1 MWQRRRESAG
11 PSIRPLEKSA
21 KTNLAIQTR
30 LSSVGARERE
40 ILECMSVFPEKIGIE
55 ELEYLMKGTDRLTLL
70 KRLERLSEAFLIQE
84 VLVGWNVYY
93 KFSHRL
99 FQEYVY
105 EKQSNGKTLQYHRM
119 LAEYYG
125 SQPDRGFRTLAL
137 AAYHYD
143 KCHDQVQA
151 YRYQIYY
158 LKEFY
163 TVINENFPVLH
174 SPMPEQGD
182 DFGVM
187 TGAERMLELAEQVI
201 GLKDDS
207 PMIRQMKMEMRYIK
221 GRYEIA
227 MGEYDRGN
235 SDINCSMALALGT
248 TRFTWHA

>member
-1 MWQRRRESAG
+1 M
-11 PSIRPLEKSA
+11 
-21 KTNLAIQTR
+21 
-30 LSSVGARERE
+30 
-40 ILECMSVFPEKIGIE
+40 FPVWIPQK
-55 ELEYLMKGTDRLTLL
+55 
-70 KRLERLSEAFLIQE
+70 
-84 VLVGWNVYY
+84 
-93 KFSHRL
+93 
-99 FQEYVY
+99 
-105 EKQSNGKTLQYHRM
+105 
-119 LAEYYG
+119 
-125 SQPDRGFRTLAL
+125 
-137 AAYHYD
+137 
-143 KCHDQVQA
+143 
-151 YRYQIYY
+151 IYY

-235 SDINCSMALALGT
+235 SDINCSMALALGQHGL
-248 TRFTWHA
+248 RHVVLSLLHIAEPL